1 MVIGGPSV
9 TLLDA
14 VYMAVITLTGVG
26 YGEIVDPSHNP
37 ALRVFNIFVV
47 VIGVGFAVYVFS
59 ELTAFLVEGE
69 LRHLFRRGKMKQQIG
84 ELQRHFIVC
93 GAGETGRHVMDE
105 LHKTGSPHV
114 IVDMSDIILNRIR
127 EDRWRCLRRNAVH
140 RR

>member
-14 VYMAVITLTGVG
+14 VYMAVVTLTGVG
-26 YGEIVDPSHNP
+26 YGEIVDSSQNP

-69 LRHLFRRGKMKQQIG
+69 LRHLFRRKKVKRKID
-84 ELQRHFIVC
+84 ELQGHFIVC

-105 LHKTGSPHV
+105 LHKTGNPHV
-114 IVDMSDIILNRIR
+114 IVDLSDNTLNRIR
-127 EDRWRCLRRNAVH
+127 DTE
-140 RR
+140 